1 METGKE
7 TLREVKFDD
16 LVKPFNEF
24 HRGDFVTYYEPVV
37 QAHVVINIQDFYIT
51 EDFYQKASLIHV
63 YYKRWVYYKAY
74 NLKNGFLYHDG
85 SKMGIIF
92 EHYSDVR
99 LSNPNE
105 IQEYKKALKREGLT
119 L

>member
-1 METGKE
+1 MEIG
-7 TLREVKFDD
+7 REM
-16 LVKPFNEF
+16 LENVKPNGFR
-24 HRGDFVTYYEPVV
+24 RGDFVTYYEPVV
-37 QAHVVINIQDFYIT
+37 QAHVVINIQDFYRS
-51 EDFYQKASLIHV
+51 ASEKDV

-92 EHYSDVR
+92 DHYSGVR
-99 LSNPNE
+99 LAKPNE
-105 IQEYKKALKREGLT
+105 IQEYMKALKREGLT